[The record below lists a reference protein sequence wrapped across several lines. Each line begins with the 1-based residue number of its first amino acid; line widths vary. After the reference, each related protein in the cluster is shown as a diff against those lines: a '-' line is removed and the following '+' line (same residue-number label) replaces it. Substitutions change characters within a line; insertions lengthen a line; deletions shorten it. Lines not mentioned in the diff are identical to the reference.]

1 MTVDRPE
8 GVEVDPL
15 ECPEAGK
22 EMDMDSSTHNLESL
36 SRYIQEAS
44 QRCSAEPF
52 PAPADEAASAES
64 QAAGESRAAQ
74 AASALDAA
82 WENAQQVFGE
92 GRVVSGVVTGWNRG
106 GLLVRWRELQGFVPA
121 SQLKEVP
128 LFDAPDQRE
137 STLSRWIGEELRLK
151 VIELDRGR
159 NRLVFSERATQWGPR
174 DGEIVLQEITPGETR
189 HGHVSNICDFGV
201 FVDLGGVDGLIHLS
215 ELSWGRVSHPRDVL
229 SIGDEVDVYVISV
242 DRESRRIALSLKRL
256 KPDPWSVVATKYRP
270 GEVLTATITNVAAF
284 GAFAQIEEGLEGL
297 VHISE
302 MSEIKIN
309 HPTEVVQPG
318 DKVQVRILRIDSA
331 CHRLGLSMRTAHE
344 EPAAAEGEAAGED
357 GDGCAEQDAGARA
370 TLLY

>member
-8 GVEVDPL
+8 GVEVDAL

-22 EMDMDSSTHNLESL
+22 EMSMDSSTHNLESL

-44 QRCSAEPF
+44 QRCSAEPS
-52 PAPADEAASAES
+52 PAQEEEVSAPTVAED
-64 QAAGESRAAQ
+64 SRAAQ

-82 WENAQQVFGE
+82 WENAQQAFGE
-92 GRVVSGVVTGWNRG
+92 GRVVTGVVTGWNRG

-344 EPAAAEGEAAGED
+344 EPAAAEDEAAGED